1 MILPGCEPKIWEER
15 AWGIGKK
22 NQVHGKKFGLLDLL
36 AGSHRYLGKRDSE
49 RISHLYPGTSLL
61 LLKISGNQGPRE
73 SHTRGWRTAKS
84 ETGCQRTGTHFV
96 SDTRYFLKL
105 L

>member
-22 NQVHGKKFGLLDLL
+22 KQGHGKKVGLLDLL
-36 AGSHRYLGKRDSE
+36 AGRHRYLGKRDSE
-49 RISHLYPGTSLL
+49 CMSYLYPGTSLL
-61 LLKISGNQGPRE
+61 LLKIAGNQGLRE
-73 SHTRGWRTAKS
+73 SHARGWRTAKS
-84 ETGCQRTGTHFV
+84 ETGYQRTATHFV
-96 SDTRYFLKL
+96 SDTQYFLKL